1 MRARKA
7 RLDLLC
13 LLALVSACSD
23 EEGTVE
29 AGSVRDTGAISD
41 TGRDRDD
48 DVTDDDSGAGDAGD
62 SGTDDTAD
70 DSGTDDSTDTADDSG
85 TDDTAGD
92 IAEDIAE
99 DIADD
104 SAGDIA
110 EDTAGDSGT
119 DDTADDSG
127 IDPACDNDRD
137 GVASTG
143 CGGTDCNDNNDAISP
158 LQNEGCD
165 FADNDCDGSVNEGLD
180 CTFYA
185 HTSNQLY
192 RVDPFAGAATLVTS
206 TPTLFD
212 FDTATDGTLWGIG
225 PGGLYR
231 FDAGASRWV
240 TVSELAGIDVNP
252 NGFAINSLGVGFATA
267 GSSLYRISLPSGAVT
282 LIGDVGGGFSSS
294 GDCVVDKSDALF
306 MSSFG
311 RSGDDLVEI
320 DGISGTAT
328 LVGNIGHG
336 QVYGLTAA
344 WGFLFGLTS
353 SGNVLEINP
362 STGRGTIVQTFSG
375 KVWYGAASSAGR

>member
-48 DVTDDDSGAGDAGD
+48 DVTDDDSGAGDADD
-62 SGTDDTAD
+62 SGTD
-70 DSGTDDSTDTADDSG
+70 DSGTDDSTDTADDSADDS
-85 TDDTAGD
+85 TDTAD
-92 IAEDIAE
+92 DSAD
-99 DIADD
+99 DSTDTADD

-110 EDTAGDSGT
+110 EDTAE
-119 DDTADDSG
+119 DTAGDIAEDTAGDSG

-192 RVDPFAGAATLVTS
+192 RVDPFAGVATLVTS